1 MEKIKNYKVSV
12 ALFVAGL
19 VVAAGITVTA
29 QSGGLETIKDAVIAL
44 TAKILQIETRVV
56 ALEENAKGDDAVGGV
71 TAFDQ
76 LDVAWIETG
85 DVASTTD
92 GTWTAS
98 VRLEVTGNSG
108 ISDDFWRNDTDGD
121 VWVTAQLYGRGVAT
135 GTMQVYVATSSV
147 SSLTDYTYSGS
158 IPSAA
163 FGQSNNLAHAF
174 VGTSTKSF
182 SVGTSTPHLMLK
194 KGEYVVLEKINK
206 QASCAGGS
214 TFLHVHG
221 GHCASGTST
230 NFGMDFYSIVNVY
243 GTTTPKQQ
251 SF

>member
-19 VVAAGITVTA
+19 GGAAGNTVTA

-92 GTWTAS
+92 GTWNANI
-98 VRLEVTGNSG
+98 RLTLGVG
-108 ISDDFWRNDTDGD
+108 DADAFWRNDTGGN
-121 VWVTAQLYGRGVAT
+121 VFITPHTVAIIGTASSTMSLYA
-135 GTMQVYVATSSV
+135 ASSTA
-147 SSLTDYTYSGS
+147 SSLTDYTYTNKTPSGRNRM
-158 IPSAA
+158 
-163 FGQSNNLAHAF
+163 G
-174 VGTSTKSF
+174 
-182 SVGTSTPHLMLK
+182 
-194 KGEYVVLEKINK
+194 
-206 QASCAGGS
+206 
-214 TFLHVHG
+214 
-221 GHCASGTST
+221 
-230 NFGMDFYSIVNVY
+230 DF
-243 GTTTPKQQ
+243 
-251 SF
+251 